1 MTVSAV
7 TGLASCLVQKKIL
20 SESAAAEL
28 ATTARETRTTFIN
41 ACICSR
47 LIDHGVLAG
56 VIGRIFGL
64 PVLDLE
70 RYRPMTDLDYLVAPQ
85 IQRSG
90 NVIPLSVRGN
100 RLVLAVSDPSQMHT
114 IREIEFHS
122 GRHADLVI
130 SPHDQLNNVL
140 ESKARKQDPDN
151 RLTETASKPGLESLY
166 QSAEPKISAEL
177 EGINDAPVIRAV
189 NRILQEAVRLN
200 ASDIHVEPY
209 EKLFRIRIRVD
220 GILRELTSPPIR
232 TARRLI
238 SRLKILASLDIS
250 ERRLPQDGRI
260 KLTSPEASDVNTMD
274 FRVSTLPTLWGEKLV
289 LRVMDPAR
297 TCVPFEQL
305 GLDRLQSTGV
315 KNALAR
321 PQGLILVTGPTGSGK
336 TVTLYSAL
344 TRLNS
349 DSRNISTAEDPVE
362 LTVPGINQV
371 QIRPAIGLDF
381 ATALRAFLR
390 QDPDVVMV
398 GEIRDAET
406 AGIAVKA
413 AQTGHLVLSTL
424 HTNDAAQTIAR
435 LLNMGI
441 EPYNLAASLSL
452 VIAQRLARKLC
463 KYCKKK
469 APLPTGSGF
478 LAGLENSLPTG
489 SQIYQATGCDRCHG
503 GYAGRIGIYEV
514 VPISEPLSRTII
526 AGGNS
531 MDIADAARKAGHA
544 SLRQSALTRM
554 TEGLTSLEEVTRV
567 T

>member
-90 NVIPLSVRGN
+90 NVIPLSIRGN

-151 RLTETASKPGLESLY
+151 RLTETASKPGLEPLY
-166 QSAEPKISAEL
+166 QSAKPKISAEL

-220 GILRELTSPPIR
+220 GVLRELTSPPIR

-260 KLTSPEASDVNTMD
+260 KLTSPESSAVNTMD

-289 LRVMDPAR
+289 LRVMDPTR

-305 GLDRLQSTGV
+305 GLDKLQSTGV
-315 KNALAR
+315 KEALAR

-344 TRLNS
+344 AGLNN

-469 APLPTGSGF
+469 APLPAGSGF
-478 LAGLENSLPTG
+478 SAGLEISLPAG